1 MCRCINGRRKSLQAK
16 GREMEQDYIA
26 QLTERYPE
34 LKTIEAEI
42 REAYRVLER
51 CYEGG
56 GKVLAGG
63 NGGSAA
69 DCEHF
74 VGELMKS
81 FVKRRAVPED
91 LARSLQDLHAERG
104 VSLAAGLQGALP
116 AIAICGHEALTSA
129 YGNDVDWMLAM
140 AQQVYGYGE
149 EGDVL
154 LAVTTSGNSENLLY
168 AADVARA
175 KGMKIIALTGKT
187 GGKLAPLSDVALIV
201 PKTETYQ
208 IQELHLPIYH
218 ALCLQLEEHFFS

>member
-1 MCRCINGRRKSLQAK
+1 
-16 GREMEQDYIA
+16 
-26 QLTERYPE
+26 
-34 LKTIEAEI
+34 
-42 REAYRVLER
+42 
-51 CYEGG
+51 
-56 GKVLAGG
+56 
-63 NGGSAA
+63 
-69 DCEHF
+69 
-74 VGELMKS
+74 
-81 FVKRRAVPED
+81 
-91 LARSLQDLHAERG
+91 
-104 VSLAAGLQGALP
+104 
-116 AIAICGHEALTSA
+116 
-129 YGNDVDWMLAM
+129 M